1 MHDQHTDRLD
11 VAAKV
16 PPLDATAE
24 VPKAPQGQQ
33 GPPSPLSQR
42 IDCLLDQMTA
52 HVEHLRDI
60 VGGMRKAHQRPWP
73 IEETLEW
80 VALSDFDNRCKLLM
94 SMMTEAVTLLMWE
107 DLKTA
112 ADQLVATLRGRDEAD
127 AIPVKR
133 LWIFALGIRDAV
145 YRLMPKFP
153 AETQQVNEVP
163 F

>member
-1 MHDQHTDRLD
+1 MHDQHTDRQD

-24 VPKAPQGQQ
+24 VPKSPQGQQ
-33 GPPSPLSQR
+33 DPPSPLSQR

-52 HVEHLRDI
+52 HVEHLRDT

-133 LWIFALGIRDAV
+133 LRMFALGIRDAV

>member
-24 VPKAPQGQQ
+24 VPKSPQGQQ
-33 GPPSPLSQR
+33 DPPSPLSQR

-52 HVEHLRDI
+52 HVEHLRDT
-60 VGGMRKAHQRPWP
+60 VDGVRKAHQKPWP

-94 SMMTEAVTLLMWE
+94 SLMAEAVTLLMWE

-112 ADQLVATLRGRDEAD
+112 ADELVATLRGRHEAD

-133 LWIFALGIRDAV
+133 LRMFALGIRDAV

-153 AETQQVNEVP
+153 TEVQREDEVP

>member
-1 MHDQHTDRLD
+1 MQSERTNAVDAVT
-11 VAAKV
+11 KV
-16 PPLDATAE
+16 SPLDATAE

-33 GPPSPLSQR
+33 DPPSPLSQR
-42 IDCLLDQMTA
+42 IDCLLGQMTA
-52 HVEHLRDI
+52 HVEHLRDT
-60 VGGMRKAHQRPWP
+60 VDGVRKAHQKPWP

-112 ADQLVATLRGRDEAD
+112 ADELVATLRGRDEAD

-153 AETQQVNEVP
+153 TEVQREDEVP

>member
-33 GPPSPLSQR
+33 DPPSPLSQR
-42 IDCLLDQMTA
+42 IDCLLGQMTA
-52 HVEHLRDI
+52 HVEHLRDT
-60 VGGMRKAHQRPWP
+60 VDGVRKAHQKPWP

-94 SMMTEAVTLLMWE
+94 SLMAEAVTLLMWE

-112 ADQLVATLRGRDEAD
+112 ADELVTNLRGRNETDV
-127 AIPVKR
+127 IPVKR
-133 LWIFALGIRDAV
+133 LRIFALGIRDAV

-153 AETQQVNEVP
+153 TEVQREDEVP

>member
-1 MHDQHTDRLD
+1 MQSERTNAVDAVT
-11 VAAKV
+11 KV
-16 PPLDATAE
+16 SPLDATAE
-24 VPKAPQGQQ
+24 VPKSPQGQQ

-42 IDCLLDQMTA
+42 IDCLLDQMTT
-52 HVEHLRDI
+52 HVEHLRGTVDG
-60 VGGMRKAHQRPWP
+60 VRKAHQKPWA

-80 VALSDFDNRCKLLM
+80 VALSDFDNRCRLLM

-112 ADQLVATLRGRDEAD
+112 ADELVATLRGRDEAD

-133 LWIFALGIRDAV
+133 LRIFALGIRDAV

-153 AETQQVNEVP
+153 TEVQREDEVP